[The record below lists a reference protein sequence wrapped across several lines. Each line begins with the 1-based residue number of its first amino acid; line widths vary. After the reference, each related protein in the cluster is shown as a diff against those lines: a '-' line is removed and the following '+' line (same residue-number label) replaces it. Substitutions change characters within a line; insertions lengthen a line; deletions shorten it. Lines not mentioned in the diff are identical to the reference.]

1 MEQMFERIKDNLFP
15 TARAAIENWE
25 AFPWHRDRHGNIQT
39 WKIGS
44 SQALAIDVFGTIKIS
59 GERDRVLG
67 GLAEECGL
75 PADGPWALKLEWT
88 DPDNLLC
95 EPRPTQVDAIAFGQC
110 AILVFECKFTEGGGR
125 CTQPNRIG
133 KGDHRGLRQCNGTY
147 ALQVNPVNK
156 KKARCALTGKRVK
169 YWEHIPRIF
178 GLNAERDHRPCPF
191 QGDAYQW
198 MRNIVLADALAFAY
212 DMPSAVIAAYADA
225 PGFATAKKVRAGG
238 LPHQALSGAQ
248 LVIPMSIQSIV
259 ALAQS
264 LTDDPKTWSGLAAW
278 VERKITSVPA
288 CRGPSAVSRRG

>member
-1 MEQMFERIKDNLFP
+1 
-15 TARAAIENWE
+15 
-25 AFPWHRDRHGNIQT
+25 
-39 WKIGS
+39 
-44 SQALAIDVFGTIKIS
+44 
-59 GERDRVLG
+59 
-67 GLAEECGL
+67 LAEECGL

-156 KKARCALTGKRVK
+156 KKARCALTRKRVK